1 MSGENITSSL
11 PKPRNSPRERDR
23 RSLANSF
30 ELNSR
35 PKPWSNAIPSDS
47 VGAAFRMSHKNNH
60 KLRIGIVGAGEI
72 VRRRHLPALLRHPD
86 VEVVA
91 VCNSSYESADKFC
104 RENAPQATPMQN
116 WAELLGMADLDV
128 IWIGT
133 PPYMHSAVTVSA
145 LEAGKHVFCQARMAM
160 DLTEAKEMLTAS
172 RRYPELVTML
182 CPPPHGMRGDLLVQ
196 KLLAE
201 KILGRLHYLRLQS
214 LNSAFLDPDAP
225 AHWRQRIEMSG
236 LNTLT
241 LGIYAEVLQ
250 HWFGDITG
258 VFARG
263 RILQPMRQGYEVIIP
278 DWLSVLCTFA
288 NGMEGTLEFSG
299 VDAHS
304 PADRLEVYGDLG
316 TLTYDFGADVVHA
329 SRIGDRALHVVELT
343 PDLETNWHVE
353 DDFIAAVKS
362 RGRINPHPDFEDGVR
377 YMRVVQAVAD
387 SRARNEWVADRAGD
401 VLDDQRNSQSLK
413 RSPRVTRV
421 REYSLTT
428 ACREE

>member
-1 MSGENITSSL
+1 M
-11 PKPRNSPRERDR
+11 NS
-23 RSLANSF
+23 
-30 ELNSR
+30 
-35 PKPWSNAIPSDS
+35 
-47 VGAAFRMSHKNNH
+47 KNNN
-60 KLRIGIVGAGEI
+60 KLRLGIIGAGEV
-72 VRRRHLPALLRHPD
+72 VRLRHMPALRRNPD
-86 VEVVA
+86 VEIIA
-91 VCNSSYESADKFC
+91 VCNATYESADKFC
-104 RENAPQATPMQN
+104 RENAPHATPMQN
-116 WAELLGMADLDV
+116 WAELLGMPELDI

-160 DLTEAKEMLTAS
+160 DLAEAEEMLAAS

-201 KILGRLHYLRLQS
+201 EVLGRPHHLRLQS
-214 LNSAFLDPDAP
+214 LNSGFLDPDAP
-225 AHWRQRIEMSG
+225 AHWRQRVEISG

-250 HWFGDITG
+250 SWFGEITG

-263 RILQPMRQGYEVIIP
+263 KIIQPMRQGYEVMIP
-278 DWLSVLCTFA
+278 DLLTVLCTFA
-288 NGMEGTLEFSG
+288 NGMEGVLEFSAI
-299 VDAHS
+299 DAQA

-316 TLTYDFGADVVHA
+316 TLTYDFGSDVVHA
-329 SRIGDRALHVVELT
+329 GRIGDRALHVAEVT

-387 SRARNEWVADRAGD
+387 SRNCNEWVAIEA
-401 VLDDQRNSQSLK
+401 
-413 RSPRVTRV
+413 
-421 REYSLTT
+421 T
-428 ACREE
+428 A